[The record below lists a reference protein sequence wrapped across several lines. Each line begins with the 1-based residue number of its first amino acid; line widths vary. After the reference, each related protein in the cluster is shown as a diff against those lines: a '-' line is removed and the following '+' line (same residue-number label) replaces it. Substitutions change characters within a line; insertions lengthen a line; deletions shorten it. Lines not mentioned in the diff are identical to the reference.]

1 LDPNVTYLQDDIIVE
16 NAIIKNT
23 TIKSLYLDKFPDFGY
38 VKV

>member
-1 LDPNVTYLQDDIIVE
+1 MSLILQDNIIVE
-16 NAIIKNT
+16 NATIKNT